1 MDEYRPDHE
10 AGGQRTDD
18 RPRRAPP
25 VVHDRHGHAGRL
37 FHQPPDN
44 VHALRDTPHVPVADF
59 PGPPVHG
66 HLRHPPHGITERAER
81 PPRRHFHGATARY
94 RAAACTSASRSMS
107 QNSSRVYPRLSD
119 STASCRLT
127 PLIARQSDA
136 AHTAAMATRERRRSA
151 STTARRA
158 TRSNVAIQR
167 TATARVRGYSTWLAP
182 DTTPER

>member
-10 AGGQRTDD
+10 PGGQRTDD

-81 PPRRHFHGATARY
+81 PPRSEDH
-94 RAAACTSASRSMS
+94 TSELQSH
-107 QNSSRVYPRLSD
+107 SD
-119 STASCRLT
+119 LVCRLLLEQKNHPPPPPT
-127 PLIARQSDA
+127 PPS
-136 AHTAAMATRERRRSA
+136 
-151 STTARRA
+151 
-158 TRSNVAIQR
+158 
-167 TATARVRGYSTWLAP
+167 P
-182 DTTPER
+182 PPPTP